1 MLHSLRA
8 RFLPGV
14 QDGETADDV
23 DFNEAVDGDDFV
35 LVDVC
40 SKSEE
45 VSTYSL

>member
-1 MLHSLRA
+1 MR
-8 RFLPGV
+8 GV
-14 QDGETADDV
+14 QNGKTVEDV
-23 DFNEAVDGDDFV
+23 NFNEAVDGDDFV